1 MHRKI
6 NFIKAR
12 AHTRLET
19 YELREDSREAR
30 KHACMR
36 SGTRAI

>member
-12 AHTRLET
+12 AHTLGNIQV
-19 YELREDSREAR
+19 REDSREAC